1 MKYRIASLIALL
13 AISFFSAP
21 ALADPYDRSN
31 NSQYRHGASSQRH
44 SAPSHRYHYRGLA
57 PLPSSEYALHQQ
69 LPGRPWRMGEV
80 LSRMVIYYDVP
91 LRRYNLAPPPRGYR
105 YVRVGNDILLIAIR
119 SGLIVNVLYDVVY

>member
-21 ALADPYDRSN
+21 ALAGPNDRH
-31 NSQYRHGASSQRH
+31 NSPQSRHNAAPQRH
-44 SAPSHRYHYRGLA
+44 SAPPHRYPYRGME
-57 PLPSSEYALHQQ
+57 PLSRRDYAFHQHR
-69 LPGRPWRMGEV
+69 PGRSWRMGEV

-91 LRRYNLAPPPRGYR
+91 LGRYNLAPPPRGYR